1 MARLL
6 KIDELTRPDHDY
18 LRDDDECYYLREYT
32 ARGGY
37 EHSGTNDLILNLKKS
52 VTLRGSAQYAYKAQA
67 INQAGSEFATSINPE
82 FLKTVALVAIPP
94 SKVKSDPEYDDRI
107 LQVIN
112 AMTAGITADVRELIV
127 QTQTLSAYHAGG
139 VRNAVTLA
147 QNYRIDENL
156 ANPTPSRI
164 AVFDDLLTKGTHFR
178 AAKRVLQQ
186 RFPNVEVFGFFIA
199 RRAPWS
205 GDV

>member
-1 MARLL
+1 
-6 KIDELTRPDHDY
+6 
-18 LRDDDECYYLREYT
+18 
-32 ARGGY
+32 
-37 EHSGTNDLILNLKKS
+37 
-52 VTLRGSAQYAYKAQA
+52 
-67 INQAGSEFATSINPE
+67 
-82 FLKTVALVAIPP
+82 
-94 SKVKSDPEYDDRI
+94 
-107 LQVIN
+107 
-112 AMTAGITADVRELIV
+112 MTAGITADVRELIV

-147 QNYRIDENL
+147 QYYRIDETL
-156 ANPTPSRI
+156 ANPVPARI

-186 RFPNVEVFGFFIA
+186 RFPNVSVFGFFIA